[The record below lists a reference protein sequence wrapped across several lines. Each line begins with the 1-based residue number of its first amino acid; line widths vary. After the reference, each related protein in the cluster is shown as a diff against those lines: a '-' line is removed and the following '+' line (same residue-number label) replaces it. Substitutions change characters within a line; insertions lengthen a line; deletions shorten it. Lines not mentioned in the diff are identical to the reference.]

1 MLLVCFTNHFMSLCV
16 AMTQL
21 LPYCLLVSSNF
32 FFITEQTAQV
42 KLPVVIA
49 KMGNFSFISTKNN
62 SRAIAAMKVSIMNF
76 HPVTKCLFSKFE
88 TKMKTARQREK

>member
-1 MLLVCFTNHFMSLCV
+1 MCRCDTTFALLSPCIK
-16 AMTQL
+16 QL
-21 LPYCLLVSSNF
+21 

-42 KLPVVIA
+42 KLPVVIT

-76 HPVTKCLFSKFE
+76 HPVTKMSFL
-88 TKMKTARQREK
+88 